1 MRSFP
6 MGRDFHFIIAMA
18 PIYLAFQTI
27 TMTHQNIVA
36 ISAKDSVGAFTAEQ
50 QIVTVIAFYQVITF
64 AALNGIITWQAIDMI
79 GFFRPA

>member
-1 MRSFP
+1 MCSFQI
-6 MGRDFHFIIAMA
+6 GGYFHFIIAMA

-50 QIVTVIAFYQVITF
+50 QIVTVIAFYQVISFT
-64 AALNGIITWQAIDMI
+64 ALNRIIT
-79 GFFRPA
+79 